1 MINLDDLDAIRGID
15 ARGMLRLVGEL
26 PQQVA
31 AAWQQ
36 VGSLALPAN
45 YRQLEQIVVAGM
57 GGSAIS
63 GDLVAGLVSDSC
75 RAPMVVLRDYNLP
88 AWVNERT
95 LLIASSNSGN
105 TEETLAVAEA
115 AYARDVPLLMLT
127 GGGKLAELGTA
138 WQVPVVRFQY
148 AAPPRAALGYPLTLL
163 LGILFRLGFTPDPAA
178 ELEDAMQAMG
188 EVTAESREDVLIA
201 DNGAK
206 QMALRLFDRLPVVYG
221 ASFLTA
227 VARRWKGQFNENA
240 DTLAAYEELPEADH
254 NAVVGTKVATGVLS
268 RSTVLILSSPL
279 FHPRTQV
286 RIELTAELLEKRR
299 LRVEVI
305 EGRGQTRLA
314 HLLSLIHLGD
324 YVSVYLALLNDI
336 DPFEMTPI
344 EFLKQRMAEV

>member
-1 MINLDDLDAIRGID
+1 MMNLDDMDAMASID
-15 ARGMLRLVGEL
+15 TRQMLRLVGEL
-26 PQQVA
+26 PQQVR

-36 VGSLALPAN
+36 VGSLVLPAA
-45 YRQLEQIVVAGM
+45 YSQLDQIVVAGM

-63 GDLVAGLVSDSC
+63 GDLVAGLVSESC
-75 RAPMVVLRDYNLP
+75 RVPIVVLRDYTLP

-95 LLIASSNSGN
+95 LVIASSNSGN

-115 AYARDVPLLMLT
+115 AHTRQVPLLMLA
-127 GGGKLAELGTA
+127 GGGKLLELA
-138 WQVPVVRFQY
+138 ARWQVPVVRFTY
-148 AAPPRAALGYPLTLL
+148 AAPPRAALGYPFVLL
-163 LGILFRLGFTPDPAA
+163 LGILFRLGFIPDPSAD
-178 ELEDAMQAMG
+178 LEDALQAID
-188 EVTAESREDVLIA
+188 EVSAESREDVLIA

-206 QMALRLFDRLPVVYG
+206 QMALRLFDRLPFVYG

-227 VARRWKGQFNENA
+227 AARRWKGQFNENA
-240 DTLAAYEELPEADH
+240 DTLAGYEELPEADH
-254 NAVVGTKVATGVLS
+254 NAVVGTRVATGVLS

-279 FHPRTQV
+279 FHPRIQL

-314 HLLSLIHLGD
+314 HMLSLIHFGD

-336 DPFEMTPI
+336 DPSEMTPI
-344 EFLKQRMAEV
+344 DFLKQRMAES

>member
-1 MINLDDLDAIRGID
+1 MINLDDLDVVQRID
-15 ARGMLRLVGEL
+15 TRGMLRLVGEL

-36 VGSLALPAN
+36 AGDLILPAA
-45 YRQLEQIVVAGM
+45 YSRLDQIVVAGM

-63 GDLVAGLVSDSC
+63 GDLVAGLVNDSC
-75 RAPMVVLRDYNLP
+75 RAPIVVLRDYTLP
-88 AWVNERT
+88 AWIDEHT

-105 TEETLAVAEA
+105 TEETLAVATA
-115 AYARDVPLLMLT
+115 AQARGVPLLMLT
-127 GGGKLAELGTA
+127 GGGRLAELGTT
-138 WQVPVVRFQY
+138 WRVPVVRFHY
-148 AAPPRAALGYPLTLL
+148 AAPPRAALGYPFTLL
-163 LGILFRLGFTPDPAA
+163 LGILFQLGYIPNPGA
-178 ELEDAMQAMG
+178 ELDDALQAMA
-188 EVTAESREDVLIA
+188 EVTAEAHEDVLIA

-206 QMALRLFDRLPVVYG
+206 QMALRLFDRLPIVYG
-221 ASFLTA
+221 ASFLTG

-240 DTLAAYEELPEADH
+240 DSLAAYEELPEANH

-268 RSTVLILSSPL
+268 RSTVLILTSPL

-324 YVSVYLALLNDI
+324 YVSVYLALLNEV
-336 DPFEMTPI
+336 DPSEMTPI
-344 EFLKQRMAEV
+344 DFLKQRMAEM